1 MVEEQVA
8 AAAGEGP
15 QMQQNLAE
23 IVEQVGELMIQMD
36 QKNSEQVLLLVR
48 QTHSVQV
55 RPLVHQM
62 HWKIQSHLPVVV
74 IQTDLKKKIITSTGV
89 NIFSEYTNT

>member
-62 HWKIQSHLPVVV
+62 H
-74 IQTDLKKKIITSTGV
+74 
-89 NIFSEYTNT
+89 